1 MFVVLLPHPVFGG
14 DGVDG
19 FLPPVLLIAGEGC
32 IVGYLG
38 VPFVSEIE
46 MPISFGLLVVLV
58 VGVL

>member
-1 MFVVLLPHPVFGG
+1 MFGG